1 MKCSDCRRYRSK
13 ECQVNPSGKDLE
25 SAEYLTCF
33 EPKEESGKTV
43 VAEMGKTQAT
53 RRVRQKSTGKKIL
66 LVIAGIAVGIFVSTL
81 GALLLKLT
89 GLDGLLFFEA
99 LNGLATLAVTGFL
112 IYYWVFRV
120 EKGKLEKV
128 PQEAK
133 ASKKRRKKTNKLLW
147 EIPLLVVVIV
157 AAVLVWQKPD
167 WFRVSSHVSTSS
179 PSVQHSDTK
188 GSDTETIPLTQYFN
202 GAKPIIEGHS
212 IVVSET
218 ISAVD
223 EAIEKLQ
230 AFSGI
235 HKTTIE
241 EMTRQLQA
249 SGAKKAAI
257 SEMEGSILKID
268 SEIVNFDS
276 LMPPDKAMVYH
287 KLVISSFK
295 NDQLALEN
303 MLYYYTL
310 AWEQGRRDSE
320 VLDRANRHLE
330 QARLERSEAEANQR
344 FLLYQR

>member
-223 EAIEKLQ
+223 EAIEKLHEQ
-230 AFSGI
+230 QEF
-235 HKTTIE
+235 
-241 EMTRQLQA
+241 
-249 SGAKKAAI
+249 
-257 SEMEGSILKID
+257 
-268 SEIVNFDS
+268 
-276 LMPPDKAMVYH
+276 P
-287 KLVISSFK
+287 
-295 NDQLALEN
+295 
-303 MLYYYTL
+303 
-310 AWEQGRRDSE
+310 QGRE
-320 VLDRANRHLE
+320 VLQGSRG
-330 QARLERSEAEANQR
+330 SGEAGYGTEVTGATAHVPQQSFYRQVLDNSTVILHSHQGR
-344 FLLYQR
+344 ILT